1 MAVDQVQ
8 CVALSVCCSFVV
20 FLTLMIML
28 ITSFV
33 YVDYDEWAFKKST
46 TTNTIDQSEVYSN
59 GRYLWGFD
67 HTKVTFPRLFQKQQL
82 SLGVANEEGVSVVIA
97 VSFWYRL
104 PKEHLSDIYSAY
116 GLEYS
121 TQLAS
126 IARAAVRNSAVAFSV
141 DSFLTDRSDVRAL
154 LAENLPTALAAMNI
168 ECLGYTVQL
177 DDITFSEELLNTHLE
192 SAITLENNLKKGY
205 EQEAQEIR
213 AETEKLVSSLSANTT
228 VITRTAEANKTASI
242 ETAQAKYDEIITQAR
257 GHGMADTMSALG
269 IDAGDEKARF
279 LKLMAVLDN
288 DASRIIEIS
297 GGAIINLN

>member
-1 MAVDQVQ
+1 MATPQ
-8 CVALSVCCSFVV
+8 CVAWSVGCSFVI

-33 YVDYDEWAFKKST
+33 YVEYDEFAFKKST
-46 TTNTIDQSEVYSN
+46 TTNKIDQSEVYQN

-67 HTKVTFPRLFQKQQL
+67 HTKVPFPKLFQRQEL
-82 SLGVANEEGVSVVIA
+82 SLSVANEEGVAVVIA

-121 TQLAS
+121 TQMTS

-141 DSFLTDRSDVRAL
+141 DEFLTNRSEVREL
-154 LAENLPTALAAMNI
+154 IAENLPTALAEMNI
-168 ECLGYTVQL
+168 DCLGYTVQINE
-177 DDITFSEELLNTHLE
+177 ITFSAELLETHLE

-213 AETEKLVSSLSANTT
+213 AETEKLVEEYSANTT
-228 VITRTAEANKTASI
+228 VITRTAQANKTASI

-257 GHGMADTMSALG
+257 GHGMADTMGALG
-269 IDAGDEKARF
+269 IEASAEKARF

-297 GGAIINLN
+297 SGAIINLN